1 MKLSQTHVL
10 LAARHVSMTSSR
22 ECYIIP
28 VSMTPSRV
36 VYLSFPQIHPTDQ
49 VCNNEPDVEGD
60 VYVRSRF
67 VKKQKWF
74 NV

>member
-1 MKLSQTHVL
+1 
-10 LAARHVSMTSSR
+10 
-22 ECYIIP
+22 
-28 VSMTPSRV
+28 MTPSRV